1 MQHLRSKSLFSR
13 KIIACTR
20 KKVKRRA
27 AGGGSP
33 LTLRPNFNCK
43 KGSVTAGGGSPP
55 TLRPDFKCEKGSV
68 TADKPPVRPAGGF
81 LLTKIHKTKKPPL
94 KKRGLCHKLA
104 NAVKIK
110 VTPCTRKRLNINTTN
125 TGKGTN
131 RRWQAPGG
139 QRGTSEFR
147 RTVSTWLPPKV
158 HFTEE
163 LPARSPHAPHFHP
176 LTAAKRQKSTAPSC
190 TSCCSVLYY

>member
-68 TADKPPVRPAGGF
+68 TAAAAACSPRRGIFVDKNSQDKKASPERGGG
-81 LLTKIHKTKKPPL
+81 PPL
-94 KKRGLCHKLA
+94 
-104 NAVKIK
+104 
-110 VTPCTRKRLNINTTN
+110 
-125 TGKGTN
+125 
-131 RRWQAPGG
+131 GG
-139 QRGTSEFR
+139 GGVPT
-147 RTVSTWLPPKV
+147 
-158 HFTEE
+158 
-163 LPARSPHAPHFHP
+163 
-176 LTAAKRQKSTAPSC
+176 
-190 TSCCSVLYY
+190 